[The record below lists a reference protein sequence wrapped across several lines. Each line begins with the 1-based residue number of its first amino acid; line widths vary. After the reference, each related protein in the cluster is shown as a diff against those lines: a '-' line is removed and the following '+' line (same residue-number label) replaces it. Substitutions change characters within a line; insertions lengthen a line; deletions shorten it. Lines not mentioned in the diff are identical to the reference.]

1 MRACHTSVSRWS
13 STGTWVTG
21 NLFMSPGL
29 FSLIYPILTVLQ
41 FRWSSIVLLTFLF
54 ALFQFYPGICL
65 GTYLSFRF
73 LWILRWDLSRYLP
86 SFSLSFIFA
95 LWSVWVL
102 TFLSAYFF
110 HFYPVICLGT
120 YLSFRLFFS
129 ILPHNLSGY
138 LAFFFL
144 SFNFTLWSVE
154 TGTSTI
160 RPVLFFF
167 FVDYHY
173 FWYVCVLK
181 SLRSFSIL
189 FFRTH
194 TVCLLPFWDVRP
206 YALLI
211 FCSVVH
217 LLKFFPRP
225 LQEWSRVFYQG
236 NSPLIYP
243 F

>member
-1 MRACHTSVSRWS
+1 M
-13 STGTWVTG
+13 
-21 NLFMSPGL
+21 
-29 FSLIYPILTVLQ
+29 
-41 FRWSSIVLLTFLF
+41 
-54 ALFQFYPGICL
+54 ICL

-102 TFLSAYFF
+102 TFLFAYFF

-129 ILPHNLSGY
+129 ILPRNLSGY

-167 FVDYHY
+167 CRLSLFLIRLCIKIPEKFQHLILQDTYSLSTSSLGCKALCIVDFLFCGPFVK
-173 FWYVCVLK
+173 VLPT
-181 SLRSFSIL
+181 STSRMVPSIL
-189 FFRTH
+189 PREQSIN
-194 TVCLLPFWDVRP
+194 L
-206 YALLI
+206 
-211 FCSVVH
+211 S
-217 LLKFFPRP
+217 LLKGSGYFHCKLF
-225 LQEWSRVFYQG
+225 
-236 NSPLIYP
+236 
-243 F
+243 